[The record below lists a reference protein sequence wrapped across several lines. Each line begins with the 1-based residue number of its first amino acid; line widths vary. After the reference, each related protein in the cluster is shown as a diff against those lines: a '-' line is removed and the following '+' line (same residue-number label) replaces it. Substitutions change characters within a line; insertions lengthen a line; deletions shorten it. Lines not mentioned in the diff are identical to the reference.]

1 MILLYALRYTAQ
13 SDYNIPYS
21 PCLIRRNTRISS
33 PDQLQPNQGRLNCSL
48 ALCHRQPSSCC
59 SRSLWVW
66 DVLDLCSFTL
76 LDYFTSMS
84 LLHWLLLQWIICK
97 GEFVSHSL
105 QLCMSVAPNSSIEE
119 ITETSEIIRPRIL
132 QPKYLS
138 WRWRW
143 RW

>member
-1 MILLYALRYTAQ
+1 MQNHKYDPLYALRHTTQ

-21 PCLIRRNTRISS
+21 LCLMRRNTRISS
-33 PDQLQPNQGRLNCSL
+33 PDRLQPSQARLNCSP

-66 DVLDLCSFTL
+66 DVLDLCSFHFAGLFYKHVTATL
-76 LDYFTSMS
+76 VTVEVI
-84 LLHWLLLQWIICK
+84 QWITCK

-119 ITETSEIIRPRIL
+119 ITETSEIT
-132 QPKYLS
+132 
-138 WRWRW
+138 
-143 RW
+143 